1 MTALLDQLTHVPAA
15 AVLAIVAALV
25 FSEAAVFVGFVLPG
39 EAAVLLAGS
48 LASTGRLSVVV
59 LAVVVVV
66 AAITGDSLGYE
77 VGKRF
82 GPRVL
87 RWRLVR
93 KHEDRVVRARA
104 FLDGRGAP
112 AVFIGRGTAVLRAM
126 MPGLAGLSGMRYP
139 RFLFWNAL
147 GGLVWGVGCVL
158 AGYLAGHS
166 YQKVAGYLGKGGAA
180 VIVVA
185 VLLAVVVWHRRR
197 RHAHPDG
204 SAAEGDRETA
214 EHAG

>member
-1 MTALLDQLTHVPAA
+1 VTGLLDQLMHVPSA
-15 AVLAIVAALV
+15 AVLVIVGVLV
-25 FSEAAVFVGFVLPG
+25 FGEAAVFLGFVLPG
-39 EAAVLLAGS
+39 EAAVLLGGS
-48 LASTGRLSVVV
+48 LASTGRLSVVL
-59 LAVVVVV
+59 LAVVVVL

-82 GPRVL
+82 GA
-87 RWRLVR
+87 
-93 KHEDRVVRARA
+93 RVVQWPMMQRHGDRIDRARQ

-112 AVFIGRGTAVLRAM
+112 AVFIGRGTALLRAL

-158 AGYLAGHS
+158 AGYLAGSS

-180 VIVVA
+180 VIA
-185 VLLAVVVWHRRR
+185 AVVVLAVIVWHVKRRR
-197 RHAHPDG
+197 GSDG
-204 SAAEGDRETA
+204 PTQGGERGAT